1 MTTTGRRAMAMA
13 MVTSTKWNILETGRT
28 MVGVQT
34 GVAGW
39 RGAGTGLKVTE
50 DGLPPD
56 TGAGEKSN
64 CSETGQYRVFL
75 TDCVSE

>member
-1 MTTTGRRAMAMA
+1 MG
-13 MVTSTKWNILETGRT
+13 
-28 MVGVQT
+28 GVQT

-64 CSETGQYRVFL
+64 CPETGQCRVFL